1 MTDYDARLVQLY
13 DADNPDGPDHD
24 FYRSLA
30 ERIGAR
36 TILDVG
42 CGTGMLTVTL
52 ATGGRRVIGLDPSA
66 RMLQHARNRA
76 RASCVTWVHGTAAD
90 LDIGSLEMGNV
101 DYAVMTG
108 NVAQHLTGDDWA
120 ATLHGIRRAIR
131 SGGVLAFESRNPAAR
146 AFETW
151 AARPR
156 ATRHTDLGPLTEWTE
171 IRDVGTDGSVRLA
184 FHNVFERTG
193 EQVIEDLTLIFRD
206 LPTIER
212 DLLEAGFNIETVSG
226 AWSGRAFSAADPIM
240 VFQTTAI

>member
-1 MTDYDARLVQLY
+1 MTDYDARLLQLY
-13 DADNPDGPDHD
+13 DTDNPDGPDHD
-24 FYRSLA
+24 FYRSIA

-36 TILDVG
+36 SILDIG
-42 CGTGMLTVTL
+42 CGTGMLAVTL
-52 ATGGRRVIGLDPSA
+52 ATGGRRVVGLDPSLA
-66 RMLQHARNRA
+66 MLDYARA
-76 RASCVTWVHGTAAD
+76 RPGAAAVTWVHSDAKD
-90 LDIGSLEMGNV
+90 LRMSNV

-108 NVAQHLTGDDWA
+108 NVAQHLTGDDWP